1 MEPALRSTRSA
12 EKLKAAG
19 QWRDCG
25 PVFTTELGAPAD
37 PSNLLRVIEGAA
49 NAAGVEGVGIH
60 TLRHSAAVR

>member
-1 MEPALRSTRSA
+1 M
-12 EKLKAAG
+12 
-19 QWRDCG
+19 
-25 PVFTTELGAPAD
+25 FTTELGAPAD